1 MISNFNEEAQEI
13 LVNAK
18 IEMQEL
24 KHPYVGTEHLLL
36 AILNSN
42 TNLNKK
48 LKEYNLT
55 YNSFKKELINIIGKG
70 TKKSEFFLYTPLLKK
85 VLENAIMDSKD
96 NNNGLVTTEHLFQA
110 ILELGEGIAIRILIG
125 MDIDIEEIYD
135 NCSIKLLNKKGKK
148 ETTSILE
155 SIGENLT
162 EKAKNN
168 QTDPVIDREEEI
180 NQIIEILCRRCKN
193 NPLLIGLAG
202 VGKTAIV
209 EELSRL
215 IIENKVPNNLKGKKI
230 ISLDMASAVAG
241 TKYRG
246 EFEER
251 MKKIITEIENDNNI
265 ILFIDEIHTIV
276 KAGGAEGAIDASN
289 ILKPALAR
297 GKIRCIGATTN
308 EEYKKYIEKDT
319 ALDRRFQKIEIKE
332 PTLEQTKNILTKIK
346 PIYEQY
352 HNVKISD
359 EIINA
364 IIELSEKYIYNRNRP
379 DKDIDILDEVC
390 SKTSIK
396 KDNNTSTI
404 ENNLELIQKN
414 KKNAIKEKNYEK
426 ALSYKIEENNNN
438 KILQKKAKEV
448 TLLDLAKVVNQ
459 KTNIPIYEIIKED
472 TKIINNIKITLS
484 NNIIGQDKVI
494 NSLIDITKR
503 IKLGYKDNS
512 CYSLMFTGPTGV
524 GKTKLAETFAK
535 LLVKDN
541 IIKLDMSEY
550 SDSTSITKIIGSSPG
565 YIGYDDNK
573 YILNTIK
580 DKPNSV
586 IILDE
591 IDKCHPKVLN
601 LFFVN

>member
-414 KKNAIKEKNYEK
+414 KKNDIKKKNYEK
-426 ALSYKIEENNNN
+426 ALF
-438 KILQKKAKEV
+438 
-448 TLLDLAKVVNQ
+448 
-459 KTNIPIYEIIKED
+459 
-472 TKIINNIKITLS
+472 TKNPS
-484 NNIIGQDKVI
+484 EGE
-494 NSLIDITKR
+494 
-503 IKLGYKDNS
+503 
-512 CYSLMFTGPTGV
+512 
-524 GKTKLAETFAK
+524 GK
-535 LLVKDN
+535 
-541 IIKLDMSEY
+541 
-550 SDSTSITKIIGSSPG
+550 
-565 YIGYDDNK
+565 
-573 YILNTIK
+573 
-580 DKPNSV
+580 
-586 IILDE
+586 
-591 IDKCHPKVLN
+591 
-601 LFFVN
+601 